1 MTPLAPRLEQVVRY
15 LADGLENK
23 EIAAEMGISIK
34 TVDCYMAKLIDI
46 AGVRGRRLVLW
57 ALLEKIERAKRAA

>member
-1 MTPLAPRLEQVVRY
+1 VTPLAPRLEQVVRY